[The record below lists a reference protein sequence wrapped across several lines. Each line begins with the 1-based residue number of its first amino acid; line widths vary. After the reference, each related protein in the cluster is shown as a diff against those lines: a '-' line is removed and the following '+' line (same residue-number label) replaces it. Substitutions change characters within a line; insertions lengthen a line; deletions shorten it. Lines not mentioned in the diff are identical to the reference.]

1 MLLRRVRTEVLAQL
15 PARQDTVIPVDLTA
29 EQRDAHD
36 ELLQPI
42 AKLANIARRR
52 PLTQAE
58 FLRLMSL
65 LLMQRV
71 IANGM
76 AQLNFE
82 SIWPVIR
89 NRPPT
94 AKLIESLGAPKLL
107 ELRELVAS
115 LVLTQKRKVVIFS
128 QWRRMLDLAAWA
140 VSDLLASEG
149 QRALFFTGQEGR
161 RRRTQNLVDFHDD
174 PRAAVLFLTD
184 AGGVGLNLQKAAN
197 ACINLELPWNPA
209 VLEQRMGRIHRLG
222 QKRPIDVYNLVSREC
237 IEERIAGLVA
247 DKRALF
253 KGLFDGSTD
262 QLRFE
267 GSGAL
272 RQVLARLTAGI
283 EETSSST
290 GEQDEE
296 NSDDRPIL
304 EPLASSGGPEG
315 HPHAARG
322 GAEEVDGGG
331 RALRRPRPRYAVSP

>member
-1 MLLRRVRTEVLAQL
+1 MAARSPGTALTPTESEKWSGARNLDSLRARLAPVLLRRVRAEVLAQL

-36 ELLQPI
+36 ELMQPI
-42 AKLANIARRR
+42 AKLARIARRR

-58 FLRLMSL
+58 FLKLMSL

-82 SIWPVIR
+82 STWPAIR

-128 QWRRMLDLAAWA
+128 QWRRMLELAAWA
-140 VSDLLASEG
+140 VSDLLTGEG
-149 QRALFFTGQEGR
+149 QRALFFTGQESP
-161 RRRTQNLVDFHDD
+161 RRRTQNLVEFHDD
-174 PRAAVLFLTD
+174 PRAAILFLTD
-184 AGGVGLNLQKAAN
+184 AGGVGLNLQKAAS

-209 VLEQRMGRIHRLG
+209 VLEQRIGRIHRLG
-222 QKRPIDVYNLVSREC
+222 QSRPIEVFNLVSRAC
-237 IEERIAGLVA
+237 IEERIASLVA

-253 KGLFDGSTD
+253 KGLFDGNTD
-262 QLRFE
+262 ELKFE
-267 GSGAL
+267 ASGAF
-272 RQVLARLTAGI
+272 QEVLARPVGA
-283 EETSSST
+283 
-290 GEQDEE
+290 
-296 NSDDRPIL
+296 SD
-304 EPLASSGGPEG
+304 G
-315 HPHAARG
+315 RG
-322 GAEEVDGGG
+322 SVRE
-331 RALRRPRPRYAVSP
+331 RR